1 MRTGVGEG
9 TRPGVSHHEVLAELT
24 PLLDNLIGTVAVVG
38 SFVPEELLDA
48 VGRDASVVERF
59 SDLGRAFDREDGPV
73 SVVSYLAMWR
83 PDGAARRLGRLRR
96 QLPSG
101 SRVLFAEPTVGL
113 GTAAVLQRYGRTV
126 AVKRLGL
133 SFHRDIPNDLR
144 QAGFEVTTVLRFS
157 VGFPDRLMT
166 FATGEA
172 RSYHAP

>member
-1 MRTGVGEG
+1 MVAGAGKGV
-9 TRPGVSHHEVLAELT
+9 RPGVSHHEVLAELT
-24 PLLDNLIGTVAVVG
+24 PLLDNLIGSVTVVG
-38 SFVPEELLDA
+38 SFVPEELLLA
-48 VGRDASVVERF
+48 IGRDASVVARF
-59 SDLGRAFDREDGPV
+59 SDLDHVFDGEDGPV

-83 PDGAARRLGRLRR
+83 PDGSLRRLDRLRR

-133 SFHRDIPNDLR
+133 SFHRDIPSDLR

-172 RSYHAP
+172 RAYHGA